1 MGMGA
6 TIGLPPKP
14 AWGFAPNPSKELR
27 SLHPFF
33 ASRRLKVGLVISTK
47 NRPENSGRQKGLA
60 IRFRTLLS
68 GELLTQFGF
77 KHALT
82 HTQALRGDLQQLIVV
97 DELQALFQ
105 R

>member
-1 MGMGA
+1 M
-6 TIGLPPKP
+6 
-14 AWGFAPNPSKELR
+14 
-27 SLHPFF
+27 
-33 ASRRLKVGLVISTK
+33 GLVISTK

-105 R
+105 RQVRMEVSFMAVSAPAALRMEVRCF